1 MKAHV
6 LPTTLPVFRVVCGC
20 ILDDTWA
27 LRVPVC
33 CWCMWSLKKKH
44 VNVRLFEF
52 LVPLM
57 SNQPVVTLH
66 MNITLSRNTSGMFF
80 QNNHV
85 LVRV

>member
-1 MKAHV
+1 MGSACACV
-6 LPTTLPVFRVVCGC
+6 LLMYVV
-20 ILDDTWA
+20 LK
-27 LRVPVC
+27 
-33 CWCMWSLKKKH
+33 KKKH